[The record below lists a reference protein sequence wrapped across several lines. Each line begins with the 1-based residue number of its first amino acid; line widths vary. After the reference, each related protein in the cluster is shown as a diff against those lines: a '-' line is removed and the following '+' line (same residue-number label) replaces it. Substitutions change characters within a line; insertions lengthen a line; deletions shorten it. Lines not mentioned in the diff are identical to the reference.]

1 MFATSQN
8 VEGVQ
13 VKTIRNGSVRE
24 GWVSHEEVGDGGD
37 DKRVVRLT
45 HFISEPSNERTDTA
59 LTDNLTVV
67 QERVRVFLKRLKERV
82 CFSSQICDLF
92 VDINVAYVREI
103 DFIFFD
109 QIISEKRKFVDDES
123 VTEPEGSDRE
133 DVIQSRIQVAVVDT
147 PFRCEVVICVLSF
160 A

>member
-1 MFATSQN
+1 MSFPQTS
-8 VEGVQ
+8 
-13 VKTIRNGSVRE
+13 KKS
-24 GWVSHEEVGDGGD
+24 
-37 DKRVVRLT
+37 
-45 HFISEPSNERTDTA
+45 
-59 LTDNLTVV
+59 
-67 QERVRVFLKRLKERV
+67 V

-147 PFRCEVVICVLSF
+147 PFRCEVVICVLSLAQHDTRPF
-160 A
+160 VEDDVLPDSDDEAASVLVEELG